1 MTYLAPGVRYVVAGM
16 RILRR
21 FSPKQPEPLKPP
33 ELTCAM
39 SSARPVSD
47 AETSKIRQDLA
58 ALAPWFHNYEVAKG
72 VWSNGGGDGPGPD
85 YPARRWNQIAPWFS
99 EMRGKTVLDVGCSSG
114 FFSLKAA
121 ELGASVVGIDSGEQN
136 RALDQ
141 ARFAQ
146 AVLKLQADFQ
156 NLSIYDSPKL
166 GRTFDIIL
174 FMGVFYHLRHPLLAL
189 EALRKVCTGS
199 MIFQTNTTP
208 NAQAVREV
216 AGASE
221 DVQLNSA
228 EMLDSRFPTIKFVEG
243 GLGGDSSCW
252 FVPNVEGVVAMLR
265 SCGFVPKEFVFPDSR
280 EVFVRCTVD

>member
-1 MTYLAPGVRYVVAGM
+1 M

-21 FSPKQPEPLKPP
+21 FSPKQPEPLKPS

-47 AETSKIRQDLA
+47 AETHKLQQDLA
-58 ALAPWFHNYEVAKG
+58 ALAPWFHNYEIAKG
-72 VWSNGGGDGPGPD
+72 VWTNAGGDGPGRD

-99 EMRGKTVLDVGCSSG
+99 EMAGKTVLDVGCSSG

-146 AVLKLQADFQ
+146 GVLKLQANFQ
-156 NLSIYDSPKL
+156 TLSVYDSPEL
-166 GRTFDIIL
+166 GRTFDMVL

-189 EALRKVCTGS
+189 EVLRKVCTGS
-199 MIFQTNTTP
+199 LIFQTNTTP
-208 NAQAVREV
+208 NEQHVRAIPGV
-216 AGASE
+216 AR
-221 DVQLNSA
+221 DVQLNSS
-228 EMLDSRFPTIKFVEG
+228 EMLDSHFPAMKFVEG
-243 GLGGDSSCW
+243 GLGGDLSCW
-252 FVPNVEGVVAMLR
+252 FVPNVEGAAAMLR
-265 SCGFVPKEFVFPDSR
+265 SCGFVPRDFVFPDSR